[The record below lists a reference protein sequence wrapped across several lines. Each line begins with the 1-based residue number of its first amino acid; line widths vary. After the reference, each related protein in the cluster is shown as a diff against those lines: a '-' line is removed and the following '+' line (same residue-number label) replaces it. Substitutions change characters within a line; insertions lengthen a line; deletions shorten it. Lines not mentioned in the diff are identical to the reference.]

1 MWPFDIFRKRRER
14 LEQERRAKRDE
25 AYRRELELQQAL
37 FAYRNARAAPMP
49 KASSSYTDPISPLSP
64 LSPIQQAA
72 MWSAPADEPRQS
84 HGHCSSSGTHSSSDY
99 GSSHSSSYDSG
110 CSSSSSSY
118 DSGSS
123 SSSSDW

>member
-14 LEQERRAKRDE
+14 LEQERREQNAK
-25 AYRRELELQQAL
+25 AYSAELELQKAL
-37 FAYRNARAAPMP
+37 CAYRNARAAPMP
-49 KASSSYTDPISPLSP
+49 TASSSYADPLSPLSP
-64 LSPIQQAA
+64 LSPVQQAA
-72 MWSAPADEPRQS
+72 SWSAPVDEPRHS
-84 HGHCSSSGTHSSSDY
+84 HSHCSSSSSHSSSDY
-99 GSSHSSSYDSG
+99 GSSHTSSYDSG

>member
-14 LEQERRAKRDE
+14 LEQERRAQRDE
-25 AYRRELELQQAL
+25 AYRRELDLQKAL

-49 KASSSYTDPISPLSP
+49 TASSYTDPISPLSP

-72 MWSAPADEPRQS
+72 MWSAPADEPRHS
-84 HGHCSSSGTHSSSDY
+84 HSHCSSSTHSHSSSDY